1 MKTVDYDKE
10 IFVNEIDWMHNN
22 YPVDIKVGGL
32 VYPTVEHAYQAA
44 KFDDL
49 NIKQKIADLPAS
61 KVKRAKDIGRK
72 TKGINP
78 EWNYVKATV
87 MKMLI
92 RQKFFSREDL
102 GLLLINTGN
111 AAIVFKSNSD
121 VFWGRTGTDEYCGDN
136 VLGEILEDIREELNF
151 FLGTNN
157 KYVNVTL
164 LQYLKTLIETPDRK
178 GELLNVINDL
188 NNLYLRVKEFTDKA
202 DSFIESVYNNNT
214 DILDHVNDQIEIIQE
229 NISNIEEYLKNDQ
242 N

>member
-1 MKTVDYDKE
+1 MKTVDDDKE

-61 KVKRAKDIGRK
+61 KVKKAKDIGRK
-72 TKGINP
+72 TKRINP
-78 EWNYVKATV
+78 EWDHIKATV

-121 VFWGRTGTDEYCGDN
+121 IFWGRTGTDEYCGDN
-136 VLGEILEDIREELNF
+136 VLGEILEEIREEFNF

-157 KYVNVTL
+157 KNNVTL

-178 GELLNVINDL
+178 EDLLKIISSLD
-188 NNLYLRVKEFTDKA
+188 NLYLQVKEFT
-202 DSFIESVYNNNT
+202 ESVQRKLRCFSLEMN
-214 DILDHVNDQIEIIQE
+214 LHFG
-229 NISNIEEYLKNDQ
+229 L
-242 N
+242 